1 MSRRSSKVI
10 DRHRAARLLAAML
23 LPTLT
28 ACRSGPCPP
37 DTEPRGSPQ
46 AGQQTCEYQDSNGV
60 AVKHGPFTDWYS
72 SGRKKSEGSYQQ
84 GKQDGHWTYW
94 DEAGR
99 KTAEREY
106 RSGEVASQK
115 TF

>member
-1 MSRRSSKVI
+1 MNGRSF
-10 DRHRAARLLAAML
+10 LAATIVL
-23 LPTLT
+23 SALA
-28 ACRSGPCPP
+28 ACRTGPCPP
-37 DTEPRGSPQ
+37 DTELRGSPQ
-46 AGQQTCEYQDSNGV
+46 AGQQSCEYQDSNGV